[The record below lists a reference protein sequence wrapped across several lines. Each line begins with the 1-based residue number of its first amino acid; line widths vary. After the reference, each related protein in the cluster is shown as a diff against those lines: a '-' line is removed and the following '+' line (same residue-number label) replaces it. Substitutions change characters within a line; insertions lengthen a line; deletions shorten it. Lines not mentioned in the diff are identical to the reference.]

1 MMSLNQC
8 TKHEDESVDVRTMC
22 VGIPAEGGTHE
33 GARRF
38 G

>member
-1 MMSLNQC
+1 MMALNQC
-8 TKHEDESVDVRTMC
+8 ADNDGESVDVRTMC

-33 GARRF
+33 EARRF